1 MPRRKKRATEEI
13 NSSSMA
19 DIAFLLLI
27 FFLVTTTV
35 LNEKGIWFT
44 LPKIEQDAVE
54 EEQNTKTRNI
64 FKIILNSNNELLV
77 DGEDTQVEQI
87 RAKVTGFLNNRGQ
100 KENWSESPQKAIIS
114 FRSDRGTTAA
124 IYIQTLDGI
133 IGAYNDLSAAYL
145 GLTTDQFLA
154 LDRNLEEDYELIS
167 KAEKQFPRVISE
179 AKPSGE

>member
-44 LPKIEQDAVE
+44 LPKIEKDAE
-54 EEQNTKTRNI
+54 QEEQNTKTRNI

-77 DGEDTQVEQI
+77 DGEDTEVGQVRQ
-87 RAKVTGFLNNRGQ
+87 KVTRFIDNRGEN
-100 KENWSESPQKAIIS
+100 ENWSESPAKAIIS
-114 FRSDRGTTAA
+114 FRTDRGTSAA
-124 IYIQTLDGI
+124 TYIATLDGI
-133 IGAYNDLSAAYL
+133 LGAYNDLSAEFL
-145 GLTTDQFLA
+145 GLTTDQFLK
-154 LDRNLEEDYELIS
+154 LDRNLEEDYLLIS
-167 KAEKQFPRVISE
+167 KAEKEYPRVLSE